1 MGLITLT
8 TDFGVGD
15 WFVGAMKGVMISVSG
30 RNRIVDITHD
40 IPPGDIMAGAFVLAQ
55 SYQYYPPQTIH
66 VAIVDPGVGSDRPA
80 IAVQTRNFTFIG
92 PDNGVLS
99 LALNKEEVEGIFRI
113 ENEDLFCK
121 PVSRT
126 FHGRDIFAP
135 VAAHLG
141 REASIQDVGPPATQC
156 VRLPFPSVQI
166 QGDLQIGEVI
176 HVDRFGNCI
185 TNIPSDSIAKSTTAP
200 QVILQEGAVCEMREF
215 YDEAAEGDPLA
226 IIGST
231 GLVEIAVNGG
241 NAATTLGLETG
252 CPVSLKKS

>member
-8 TDFGVGD
+8 TDLGTGD

-30 RNRIVDITHD
+30 RNRIMDISHD
-40 IPPGDIMAGAFVLAQ
+40 IPPGDIMAGAFTLAQ
-55 SYQYYPPQTIH
+55 SYRYYPPKTIH

-80 IAVQTRNFTFIG
+80 IAVQTANFIFIG

-99 LALNKEEVEGIFRI
+99 LALAKETVEGIHRI

-126 FHGRDIFAP
+126 FHGRDVFAP

-141 REASIQDVGPPATQC
+141 REAAVHDVGPAVKNL

-166 QGDLQIGEVI
+166 QGDLLIGEVI
-176 HVDRFGNCI
+176 HIDRFGNGV
-185 TNIPSDSIAKSTTAP
+185 TNLPADSVESSAAPREVVLQDGSHCPVAEYYSAIAN
-200 QVILQEGAVCEMREF
+200 
-215 YDEAAEGDPLA
+215 GDPVA
-226 IIGST
+226 VVGSSDC
-231 GLVEIAVNGG
+231 LEIAVNGG
-241 NAATTLGLETG
+241 RASERLGLKVG
-252 CPVSLKKS
+252 SPVSLKMR